1 MPSQLHEVLVAL
13 FHERPAL
20 AAELLTDALGV
31 PVPEHR
37 EVRLES
43 CELADVT
50 PTEYRADAVV
60 VFADGDR
67 PVLAVVTEIQL
78 GRDGGKRWS
87 WPVYLATLRAR
98 LRCPVLLLV
107 LCPTTATAGWCAAPI
122 ELGHPGWVLRPL
134 VVGPDRVPVVT
145 EPSQAERSPELA
157 VLLALAHGAQQPHG
171 DKVLSALLAGLRT
184 IDDEHLTRYHDLVLA
199 ALPAAARAR
208 LEDMMATGTYEYM
221 SDFVR
226 RNVNQGRAEGRAE
239 GEANALL
246 LLLAAREIEVTDDAR
261 ARITACADLDQL
273 DAWIR
278 RAVAIDTIDDLFD
291 A

>member
-20 AAELLTDALGV
+20 AAELLTGALGV
-31 PVPEHR
+31 PVPEHKG
-37 EVRLES
+37 VRLES

-60 VFADGDR
+60 VLTDGDQS
-67 PVLAVVTEIQL
+67 VLAVVIEIQL

-87 WPVYLATLRAR
+87 WPVYLATLRSR
-98 LRCPVLLLV
+98 LRCSVALLV
-107 LCPTTATAGWCAAPI
+107 LCSTTRVADWCAAPI
-122 ELGHPGWVLRPL
+122 DLGHPGWVLRPL

-145 EPSQAERSPELA
+145 EPEDAERSPELA
-157 VLLALAHGAQQPHG
+157 VLSAMAHGAEHVHG
-171 DKVLSALLAGLRT
+171 EKVLSALLAGLRN

-199 ALPAAARAR
+199 VLPEAARAR
-208 LEDMMATGTYEYM
+208 LEDMMTAGTYEYQ

-226 RNVNQGRAEGRAE
+226 RHVNQGRAEGRAE

-246 LLLAAREIEVTDDAR
+246 TLLAARGIAVSDDAK
-261 ARITACADLDQL
+261 ARITSCTDLDQL
-273 DAWIR
+273 QAWIS
-278 RAVAIDTIDDLFD
+278 RAITIDTVDELF